1 MKCSVVIASLGR
13 EHLLETI
20 NFLNKGTVVPN
31 EIICVFPSKT
41 KLPKNLKK
49 KNVKIIFC
57 KNKNQIMQR
66 NKGLRYVRNNYIFQI
81 DDDVKVSKNCL
92 KKLLIALKKLGE
104 NNTAVGP
111 IFFDFNKK
119 LHFDYKKE
127 SFASNIFKY
136 LVCAAPLNEKK
147 AGKITSIG
155 IGYTANYYDKNHFI
169 KSDYLPGGCVLYTK
183 KNIVKVKSLSKNSK
197 SYCED
202 ILHSLARKKKNINHF
217 VVKGAKALTEKN
229 KKKEFIINEYL
240 KEISVRKKICDLFD
254 GNPVRFYTWCFLELL
269 NRFFRS
275 LV

>member
-13 EHLLETI
+13 KHLVDTI
-20 NFLNKGTVVPN
+20 NFLNKGTLVPN
-31 EIICVFPSKT
+31 EIICVFPSNT

-49 KNVKIIFC
+49 KNVKIFFC

-66 NKGLRYVRNNYIFQI
+66 NKGLKFVKNKYIFQI

-92 KKLLIALKKLGE
+92 EKLIIALKKIGE
-104 NNTAVGP
+104 NNNAVGP
-111 IFFDFNKK
+111 IFYDFNKK

-127 SFASNIFKY
+127 SFVSNMYKY
-136 LVCAAPLNEKK
+136 LFCAAPLREKK

-155 IGYTANYYDKNHFI
+155 ISYTANYHEKNHYI
-169 KSDYLPGGCVLYTK
+169 KSDFLPGGCVLYVK
-183 KNIVKVKSLSKNSK
+183 KNIVKIKSFSTNSK

-217 VVKGAKALTEKN
+217 VIKSAKVYTEKN
-229 KKKEFIINEYL
+229 KKNEFIFHEYL
-240 KEISVRKKICDLFD
+240 KEISIRKKICNFIDC
-254 GNPVRFYTWCFLELL
+254 NTVRFYTWCFFELF
-269 NRFFRS
+269 NRFLKS